1 MNTITTF
8 LGRYFAQPDKVLHA
22 AAGAIAQ
29 AVLRLLLPPVFSLAV
44 VAAIAWGKERYD
56 KAHAAEHDAE
66 GWDAYAT
73 LLGGLALEVGWTAI
87 ALAIA
92 ARTMQ

>member
-8 LGRYFAQPDKVLHA
+8 LARYFEQPDKVLHA

-29 AVLRLLLPPVFSLAV
+29 AVLRLLLPGVFALAF

-56 KAHAAEHDAE
+56 KAHATAHTPD

-73 LLGGLALEVGWTAI
+73 LIGGLVLEVAWTAVMFLRM
-87 ALAIA
+87 AG
-92 ARTMQ
+92 TT